1 MEFGW
6 INIFGAVII
15 AIMLL
20 PNIIYAKRF
29 SDEKR
34 RYMLN
39 GKLVTM
45 IEQVGRYGSMLLMI
59 LPLGVWKFGFPNVFA
74 LMLYLLGNA
83 ALISAYIIIWV
94 FYFKKRTF
102 SKAAALA
109 VIPAVIFLLSGLT
122 LHHLLLVIFA
132 AVFGAAHIYITYKNN
147 AD

>member
-45 IEQVGRYGSMLLMI
+45 IEQIGRYGSMLLMI

-74 LMLYLLGNA
+74 MMLYLQLQ
-83 ALISAYIIIWV
+83 
-94 FYFKKRTF
+94 R
-102 SKAAALA
+102 
-109 VIPAVIFLLSGLT
+109 
-122 LHHLLLVIFA
+122 
-132 AVFGAAHIYITYKNN
+132 
-147 AD
+147 